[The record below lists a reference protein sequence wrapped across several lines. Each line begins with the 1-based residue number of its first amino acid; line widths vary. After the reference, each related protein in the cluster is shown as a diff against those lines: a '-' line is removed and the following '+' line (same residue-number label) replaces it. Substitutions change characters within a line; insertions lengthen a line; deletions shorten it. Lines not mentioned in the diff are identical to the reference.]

1 MNMFRK
7 IDIKDVERNVL
18 GWLEYRKYKLPL
30 FIFTLFMLWILS
42 RAPYINLF
50 FTSYFFI
57 LAAVVLA
64 PFILN
69 IDARLFFVSSVVLLL
84 VAFFAWLIDRDTAEK
99 LAEYIFIILL
109 SGILRTLFSAD
120 EEDKIDE
127 DNNQRK

>member
-57 LAAVVLA
+57 LTTVVLA

-109 SGILRTLFSAD
+109 SGILRTMFSAD